1 MMMSLALEIEIGG
14 EKIDT
19 RVRSEREGGRDQLFI
34 RDYWSGELL

>member
-14 EKIDT
+14 EKIET
-19 RVRSEREGGRDQLFI
+19 RAREKRGGSDKLFI